1 MMSIGM
7 YVRSLLRGRLA
18 RAEARRNRKLGP
30 HVEDKYPDDEPL
42 AEQRLSLSRRKPL
55 MFRPLTPSDILAFHA
70 LRLEAL
76 RLHPESFV
84 PTYDEE
90 RSIDPAAIA
99 PRFRDDWISGGN
111 FILGAYVFGWLVG
124 AVGVRRWS
132 RHKQR
137 HKATLWLLFTHAA
150 VRGQGIGRQLLEQ
163 AIDRCRRD
171 PDLELLQLTVSGE
184 SDVARELYVSAGFQS
199 YGIEQQALKLG
210 DRYIDVELMAIPLA

>member
-1 MMSIGM
+1 M
-7 YVRSLLRGRLA
+7 
-18 RAEARRNRKLGP
+18 
-30 HVEDKYPDDEPL
+30 
-42 AEQRLSLSRRKPL
+42 EQRLSLLRRGPL
-55 MFRPLTPSDILAFHA
+55 TFRPLTTSDLLAFRA

-111 FILGAYVFGWLVG
+111 VIIGAYIFGWLVG

-132 RHKQR
+132 RYKQR

-163 AIDRCRRD
+163 AIDHCRRD
-171 PDLELLQLTVSGE
+171 PEVEHLQLSVGNESGA
-184 SDVARELYVSAGFQS
+184 ARELYLSAGFRP
-199 YGIEQQALKLG
+199 YGIERQAMKLG
-210 DRYIDVELMAIPLA
+210 DRYIDVELMAIPLDDGTA